1 MDDKYAHHIRNW
13 PFLVAQR
20 LLKMQVSRLRMIKTA
35 LIEKLDDHPLSTA
48 NNASF
53 SYDTI
58 VNQRINAEVAAQGMS
73 HMADVSH
80 HIPYYYAGQSA
91 DTGGIPYYGEYG
103 YGSAQAANTP
113 QSGGA
118 SGNPSQSAIR
128 PGYQNLGG
136 RGQ

>member
-1 MDDKYAHHIRNW
+1 MSKVQTMDDKYAYRVRNW

-35 LIEKLDDHPLSTA
+35 LTEKLDDHPLSSA
-48 NNASF
+48 NSASF
-53 SYDTI
+53 ANDTI
-58 VNQRINAEVAAQGMS
+58 VNQRINAEAIAAGMS
-73 HMADVSH
+73 HNMADVSYNNPNRRN
-80 HIPYYYAGQSA
+80 IPYYN
-91 DTGGIPYYGEYG
+91 GGG
-103 YGSAQAANTP
+103 YGSAQAVNTP

-128 PGYQNLGG
+128 PGYENLGG